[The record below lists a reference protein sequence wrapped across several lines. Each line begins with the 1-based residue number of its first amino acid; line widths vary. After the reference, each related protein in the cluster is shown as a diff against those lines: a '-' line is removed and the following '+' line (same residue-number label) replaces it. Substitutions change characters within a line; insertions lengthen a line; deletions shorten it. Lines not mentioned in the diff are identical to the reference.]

1 MSNYTYTRQDVKQF
15 EQWGEAYEV
24 ISKLM
29 KQGMVQPSIFATGY
43 YSAPSWNWSYNF
55 GIVKLGGK
63 FYEVMTQFGS
73 IKGGREIY
81 IPQYTKTGKRS
92 K

>member
-1 MSNYTYTRQDVKQF
+1 MSNYTRKDVELFKC
-15 EQWGEAYEV
+15 WGAENPV

-29 KQGMVQPSIFATGY
+29 KKDMVQPSIFATGY
-43 YSAPSWNWSYNF
+43 YSAPSWNWAYNF

-63 FYEVMTQFGS
+63 TYEVMTQFGS
-73 IKGGREIY
+73 IAGGREIY
-81 IPQYTKTGKRS
+81 IPNYTSTGKRA